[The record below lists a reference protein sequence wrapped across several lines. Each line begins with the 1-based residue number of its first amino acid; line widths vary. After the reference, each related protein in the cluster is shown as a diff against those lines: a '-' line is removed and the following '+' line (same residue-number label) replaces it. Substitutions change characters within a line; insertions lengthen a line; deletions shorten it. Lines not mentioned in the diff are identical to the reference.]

1 MEEMVGVPF
10 FHFHFYFVPLPSMK
24 KLYRPRR
31 ISYGTYFGI
40 KLKKSFRKVW

>member
-24 KLYRPRR
+24 IY
-31 ISYGTYFGI
+31 IAH
-40 KLKKSFRKVW
+40 VV